1 MRDYIEERIYQAAA
15 YIIENGATVR
25 DAAKVLKISK
35 STVHKVVKSGKTCMG
50 AIKFAD
56 VNGELLSAQRRS
68 PDIPLEYFHNLG
80 AIGAKG
86 TDLAN
91 CNKRCPDHRQPNRQT
106 EPGQMSGPLL
116 FADNNTTFSE
126 RVHDRTDY

>member
-68 PDIPLEYFHNLG
+68 PDIPLEHFHNLS
-80 AIGAKG
+80 
-86 TDLAN
+86 
-91 CNKRCPDHRQPNRQT
+91 
-106 EPGQMSGPLL
+106 SGPVRIVHYRALL
-116 FADNNTTFSE
+116 KWMSARSAK
-126 RVHDRTDY
+126 